1 MKFEVMWRETHTTTF
16 LAYVEA
22 EDEEEVTE
30 MVNTE
35 SHNIAHHRDWGGE
48 TTEIEIIS
56 VR

>member
-1 MKFEVMWRETHTTTF
+1 MKFEVMWNETHTTTF

-35 SHNIAHHRDWGGE
+35 SYNIAYYRDWEGNAP
-48 TTEIEIIS
+48 EIEILSI
-56 VR
+56 R